1 MRRSARHRSIIHR
14 GSRSLRDRV
23 ERNVSRNVRH
33 IGVASELACLS
44 QLDGRQVSDVV
55 RETAGPAR

>member
-1 MRRSARHRSIIHR
+1 MRRSARDRPSTHRE
-14 GSRSLRDRV
+14 SRSLRDRV

-33 IGVASELACLS
+33 IGASELACLS